1 MPDSRNWKRL
11 SNIWDRP
18 MLSGKPWHQIPIAKT
33 TTRSNELPFATI
45 HNARMFYRL
54 QGNAGRPVLI
64 LSHSISTDQAMWE
77 LQIGDLLPHFQILR
91 YDTRGHGASESTT
104 GEYSIEMLGKDIL
117 ALADAL
123 EISQFAFC
131 GLSLGGAI
139 GQWVAVHAPE
149 RVTHLVLANTSAQ
162 FIPRANWETRIA
174 AVVKGGMSAV
184 VEVAMERFFSPDT
197 LAKQNPNVASVRSVF
212 LGTEPVGYLGCCA
225 ALRDMNHVDLL
236 RQIKSPTLVISGERD
251 IATPWSGHG
260 EMLAREIPGAKT
272 VHLAAALPSNI
283 ERPHSFTTALLEFLL
298 AQPNLGADSL
308 RAGFEVRRAV
318 LGDAHVDSATANT
331 TEFTREFQEVITRY
345 AWGTIW
351 SRPEL
356 DRRTRRL
363 LALAITASLGRWEEF
378 ALHVRAGLASDLELC
393 DLKEVLLQTAV
404 YAGTPAANTGFRI
417 AAEQIG

>member
-1 MPDSRNWKRL
+1 
-11 SNIWDRP
+11 
-18 MLSGKPWHQIPIAKT
+18 
-33 TTRSNELPFATI
+33 
-45 HNARMFYRL
+45 
-54 QGNAGRPVLI
+54 
-64 LSHSISTDQAMWE
+64 MWE

-91 YDTRGHGASESTT
+91 YDTRGHGASEATT

-184 VEVAMERFFSPDT
+184 VDVAMERFFSPDT
-197 LAKQNPNVASVRSVF
+197 LAKQNPNVASIRSVF
-212 LGTEPVGYLGCCA
+212 LGTDPVGYLGCCA

-272 VHLAAALPSNI
+272 VHLAAAHLSNI
-283 ERPHSFTTALLEFLL
+283 ERPHSFTTALFGFLL

-331 TEFTREFQEVITRY
+331 TEFTREFQELITRY

-351 SRPEL
+351 ARPQL

-417 AAEQIG
+417 AAEQIGKKED